1 MKIYIAGKITGDPK
15 YREKFKEA
23 AADIARGVWMAAD
36 KCKPYVQPWAGTTV
50 DNFPSIDA
58 VPVVRCKDCRY
69 LGREL
74 DKGLFSCD
82 DYNLPYCELDS
93 YCSHGRRKE
102 ETKHAAD

>member
-1 MKIYIAGKITGDPK
+1 MRTWADSTLMSMKKSDLIECLRCAEHNQAVAEERLAQHI
-15 YREKFKEA
+15 ENVKE
-23 AADIARGVWMAAD
+23 W
-36 KCKPYVQPWAGTTV
+36 
-50 DNFPSIDA
+50 

-74 DKGLFSCD
+74 DKGLYSCD
-82 DYNLPYCELDS
+82 DYNLPYCEPDS

>member
-1 MKIYIAGKITGDPK
+1 MRTWADSTLMSMKKSDLIECLRCAEHNQAVAEERLAQHI
-15 YREKFKEA
+15 ENVKE
-23 AADIARGVWMAAD
+23 W
-36 KCKPYVQPWAGTTV
+36 
-50 DNFPSIDA
+50 

-74 DKGLFSCD
+74 DKGLYSCD

>member
-1 MKIYIAGKITGDPK
+1 MRTWADSTLMSMKKSDLIECLRCAEHNKAVAEGQLAQHIENVKD
-15 YREKFKEA
+15 
-23 AADIARGVWMAAD
+23 W
-36 KCKPYVQPWAGTTV
+36 
-50 DNFPSIDA
+50 

-74 DKGLFSCD
+74 DKGLYSCD
-82 DYNLPYCELDS
+82 DYNLPYCEPDS